1 MSTGALGGTLRHLRD
16 LFGDGTA
23 VGLGDGQLLARF
35 ADSGDQ
41 AAFEAL
47 VARHGPMVL
56 ATCRAVLKHE
66 HDVEDAFQATFLVLA
81 RKARSVRAGDS
92 LGGWLHRVAFRAA
105 VQASGARR
113 RRRRHEAEASAM
125 AGQHNFAPT
134 PSAGPE
140 PDLPA
145 IVHEELDRL
154 ADRHRLPVVLC
165 DLEGLTYEQAAGQ
178 LHWTEPTLRHRLVRG
193 RQQLRERLIRR
204 GVTGGISVGV
214 GTASLLGSAGA
225 RASVPAAL
233 ARSAVVAATG
243 GSASIGASAI
253 ASFILG
259 GLATTTR
266 LKVAAM
272 LLAGVAATAMISTG
286 IVTLGPGR
294 ANEHRGE
301 DHAKAPALP
310 PARSRGDDPKGKP
323 TPAAPTGSIEGR
335 ILDLEGRPVAGA
347 RVRAVRVWSPRSGDL
362 GQWLEGTR
370 KRGRYPGQGMTPN
383 DSTGQ
388 GMTPKDST
396 LAAAAGSDGRF
407 RLEGVGPDQLA
418 ELEVSGPSIATS
430 HLYVAGRDGADL
442 RVPVETL
449 RRTEPV
455 VYHARRFEHV
465 VEPSKPVEGVV
476 TDVDTGRPLARVG
489 LRAAVFDSSSL
500 IPAEGVAAMTD
511 ANGHYRIEGLP
522 PAPAYRIF
530 AQPGPEMPYPRATLK
545 TSGSSR
551 AFEPLRFD
559 FALRRA
565 IILRGRVTDKTT
577 GRPVPGYVHVYEF
590 ANNPHISDYPGYR
603 LGRPTSHP
611 VDQDGRFEV
620 VALPGRGV
628 IGFRASEE
636 DRYRGYLGAEAIAGY
651 DPKTYRIETAPS
663 LCAVLGYHV
672 LAELNLDPKDS
683 TAEVNLQVDPGRTI
697 EIRPV
702 DPEGRPVAGT
712 SATGIGDLF
721 GSIPQ
726 DQPATTITIRALHP
740 SHPRRVTVR
749 HHGRK
754 LIGSVYLRGDEAGPI
769 TLRLQPWGTI
779 TGRIVD
785 DEGEPRPNVGIM
797 SAGDPDP
804 ERPERQAILPGGDIG
819 GGVRLGPDGRFRLEG
834 LVPGLEYGGDAAQ
847 GVMLTGRLFREI
859 VVKPGE
865 VRDLGDLKVIPYK
878 AE

>member
-16 LFGDGTA
+16 LFGDGTT

-35 ADSGDQ
+35 AHSGDQ

-56 ATCRAVLKHE
+56 ATCRAILKHE

-81 RKARSVRAGDS
+81 RKARSVRAGDA
-92 LGGWLHRVAFRAA
+92 LGGWLHRVAYRAA

-125 AGQHNFAPT
+125 AGRQAHTHP
-134 PSAGPE
+134 AGPE

-154 ADRHRLPVVLC
+154 ADRHRLAVVLC

-193 RQQLRERLIRR
+193 RQKLRERLIRR
-204 GVTGGISVGV
+204 GITAGIGFGFGMSLDTAGA
-214 GTASLLGSAGA
+214 ASLLGSAGI

-243 GSASIGASAI
+243 GSASIGADAI
-253 ASFILG
+253 ASFLLG
-259 GLATTTR
+259 GLAATTR
-266 LKVAAM
+266 LKVAAVC
-272 LLAGVAATAMISTG
+272 LAGVAATAVISTG
-286 IVTLGPGR
+286 IVAIVGPGR
-294 ANEHRGE
+294 ANEQRAA
-301 DHAKAPALP
+301 DHAKAPAVP
-310 PARSRGDDPKGKP
+310 PPTSRDDDPKGKP
-323 TPAAPTGSIEGR
+323 VPASPTGSIEGR

-347 RVRAVRVWSPRSGDL
+347 RIRAVWIWSPRSGDL
-362 GQWLEGTR
+362 GQWLEETR
-370 KRGRYPGQGMTPN
+370 KRGRYPGQGMTP
-383 DSTGQ
+383 
-388 GMTPKDST
+388 KEST

-407 RLEGVGPDQLA
+407 RLDGVGPDQLV

-442 RVPVETL
+442 RVPVETF
-449 RRTEPV
+449 RGINQV
-455 VYHARRFEHV
+455 IYHARRFEHA
-465 VEPSKPVEGVV
+465 VEPTKPVEGMV

-500 IPAEGVAAMTD
+500 IPAEGVAAVTD

-565 IILRGRVTDKTT
+565 IILRGRVTDKVT

-590 ANNPHISDYPGYR
+590 ANNPHISDYLGYR
-603 LGRPTSHP
+603 MGQPTVVP
-611 VDQDGRFEV
+611 IQQDGRFET

-628 IGFRASEE
+628 IGFRARDE
-636 DRYRGYLGAEAIAGY
+636 DRYRGYLGAEAIAEY
-651 DPKTYRIETAPS
+651 DPKTYRFETAPYFPS
-663 LCAVLGYHV
+663 VHNYHV
-672 LAELNLDPKDS
+672 LAELRLDPKSS

-697 EIRPV
+697 EIRPI

-712 SATGIGDLF
+712 SATGVGDLF
-721 GSIPQ
+721 GSIAHE
-726 DQPATTITIRALHP
+726 QPSPTIAIHALDP

-749 HHGRK
+749 HPGRK
-754 LIGSVYLRGDEAGPI
+754 LVGSVYLRGNETGPL

-785 DEGEPRPNVGIM
+785 DDGEPRRDLRIM
-797 SAGDPDP
+797 SAGNPDP
-804 ERPERQAILPGGDIG
+804 ERPERQAVFPGGDIG
-819 GGVRLGPDGRFRLEG
+819 GGVRLGPDGRFRIEG
-834 LVPGLEYGGDAAQ
+834 LVPGLVYGGDAVAQ
-847 GVMLTGRLFREI
+847 GVMLTGRLFRDV

-865 VRDLGDLKVIPYK
+865 VRNLGDLKVIPYRP
-878 AE
+878 EQ